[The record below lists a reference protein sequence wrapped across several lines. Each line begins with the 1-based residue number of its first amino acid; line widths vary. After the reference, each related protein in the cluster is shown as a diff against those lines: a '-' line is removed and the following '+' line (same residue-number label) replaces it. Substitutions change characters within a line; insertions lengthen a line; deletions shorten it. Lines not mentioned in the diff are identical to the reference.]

1 MKALFTTRR
10 RVLAT
15 TTIAVAAI
23 AGVSAVRSSHASAN
37 AVPTAEVRRGDFV
50 EYIQVRGE
58 IKASD
63 SKTLVAPA
71 AAGDL
76 QILKLAHTGTQVKK
90 CDIVLQFDS
99 TKLQRTLEQ
108 KQSDLASAEAEI
120 RQQQATEHM
129 TEEQNL
135 TDSLSAKFNV
145 ESARLDVSK
154 AEILSQIDGEKNK
167 LALADSQQK
176 LLESQT
182 KLDSGKLGSAADVE
196 MKKKKR
202 DKARFDVETAERQIA
217 SMTVRAPSDGVVT
230 VLSNDRASNFGG
242 NAPDFRE
249 GDRAW
254 PGAAILEIPNLSS
267 IRMVAHVDEA
277 DRGKLNTGQAS
288 TVHIDAVPDTDFSG
302 HVEDISRLAKLD
314 WNGWPP
320 IKDFDLSV
328 AIDRTDPRIRP
339 GMKANTR
346 IQVNSIPNSVLVPV
360 GAVFQHNGRTVVY
373 VSEGSNFEE
382 RNVQLGRRSG
392 DTAQVI
398 AGVRPGERVALK
410 DLAQEKGGAGQ

>member
-1 MKALFTTRR
+1 
-10 RVLAT
+10 
-15 TTIAVAAI
+15 
-23 AGVSAVRSSHASAN
+23 
-37 AVPTAEVRRGDFV
+37 
-50 EYIQVRGE
+50 
-58 IKASD
+58 
-63 SKTLVAPA
+63 
-71 AAGDL
+71 
-76 QILKLAHTGTQVKK
+76 
-90 CDIVLQFDS
+90 
-99 TKLQRTLEQ
+99 
-108 KQSDLASAEAEI
+108 
-120 RQQQATEHM
+120 
-129 TEEQNL
+129 
-135 TDSLSAKFNV
+135 
-145 ESARLDVSK
+145 
-154 AEILSQIDGEKNK
+154 
-167 LALADSQQK
+167 
-176 LLESQT
+176 
-182 KLDSGKLGSAADVE
+182 
-196 MKKKKR
+196 
-202 DKARFDVETAERQIA
+202 
-217 SMTVRAPSDGVVT
+217 MTVRAPSDGVVT

-288 TVHIDAVPDTDFSG
+288 TVHIDAVPDMDFSG

-320 IKDFDLSV
+320 VKDFDLSV